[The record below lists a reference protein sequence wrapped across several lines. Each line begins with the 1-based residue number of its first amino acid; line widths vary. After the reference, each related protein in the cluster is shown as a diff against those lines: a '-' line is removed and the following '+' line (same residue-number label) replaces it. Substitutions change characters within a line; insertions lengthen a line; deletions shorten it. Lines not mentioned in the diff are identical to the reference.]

1 MWLSPL
7 RQWRSWVVGMALL
20 VGPVLVY
27 VGLGM
32 LWLWERGWV
41 VCTVAAVL
49 WVIAGVAFSVLAS
62 RWTKTSRSLMPPLDW
77 NSPQTFS
84 PLDRDAWKIVQDEA
98 EQGETL
104 TFDVLLGCRCLHRHR
119 PPANETPRRALSS
132 ARRPTRSTT
141 SRWSSS

>member
-1 MWLSPL
+1 VVSPL
-7 RQWRSWVVGMALL
+7 RHWRSWVLVALL
-20 VGPVLVY
+20 VGPVLAY

-41 VCTVAAVL
+41 VCTVAAVV

-98 EQGETL
+98 DQGESL
-104 TFDVLLGCRCLHRHR
+104 TYCWALMSTST
-119 PPANETPRRALSS
+119 PAAG
-132 ARRPTRSTT
+132 
-141 SRWSSS
+141 